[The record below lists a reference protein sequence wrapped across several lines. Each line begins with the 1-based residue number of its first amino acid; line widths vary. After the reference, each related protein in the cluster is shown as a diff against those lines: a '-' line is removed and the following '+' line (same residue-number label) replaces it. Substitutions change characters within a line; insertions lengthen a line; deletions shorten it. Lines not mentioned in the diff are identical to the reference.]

1 MSATETDAAK
11 DPLQDVS
18 HIAEALEPAGEAVR
32 VYRESR
38 SAQEALSE
46 QLEAAARETREKSEL
61 ARAAIEEGLAA
72 SKSPLKAARKALREL
87 QGGAHEK
94 ALEELER
101 EVEARRAALAGL
113 REQLDPLA
121 EAASAAE
128 ANLAD
133 GAEMIEMGQTE
144 VEILEVEIAKLEAA
158 EAEAKEAYDTAR
170 SEADALSETAREA
183 REASLAAS
191 AKLVASEASVEGRQR
206 KVEAAKSL
214 RDEAQAAVEE
224 REELARAAREEAEA
238 SLEELGVAKAALD
251 AARKAQLESSQAL
264 ARVETPDEEEEAEA
278 AASEALNLV
287 AQARSARN
295 EAKAEVE
302 AKQAAA
308 EAAEEKVKGAQTILS
323 EAEAGV
329 AEAEAALSEA
339 EAQLEEQRSAAGL
352 EEAQAA
358 GAASHAAA
366 ELADLAEATLK
377 GLSSQ
382 IEAAR
387 AKLSELEQEQA
398 ELRQATKANEAFV
411 ASQLDELKRGKA
423 DVQAAER
430 ALEESEAKLKESQSE
445 LSSSRRDLQQLLTAL
460 ARVEKEREE
469 YELLLEDLSDEAE
482 PEVVEVEEEAEF
494 ADTGAWGNLDSLFD
508 EPPVP
513 PAKEAPAQDPR
524 VALSPLSE
532 APLSETEIS
541 DEAPPADE
549 APAPGAPSFRL
560 SVSLPGRHI
569 ADYDFSQEEV
579 KVGRDRDCDVVLD
592 SPVVSRNQFSI
603 RQHDGLFALI
613 DAGTSNGTFINGKRV
628 AGLTLLNDG
637 DGIGIGK
644 FRLRFMAETH
654 AAFDLAERLEK
665 AGGVELGGMTLR
677 ITPEESRRQDGEH
690 DRVRGH
696 LVLPNPGGKEPV
708 KHPLGEVF
716 SVGKDI
722 ACDLVLRGW
731 FAPKRA
737 AIITRG
743 YDRFTLINVSPSG
756 KDVSVNA
763 EVVRDHRRLS
773 NGDRI
778 EIYGHRFLFQLPEE

>member
-18 HIAEALEPAGEAVR
+18 RIAEALEPAGDAVR
-32 VYRESR
+32 VYRASR
-38 SAQEALSE
+38 AAQEALSE

-87 QGGAHEK
+87 QGGAQEK

-144 VEILEVEIAKLEAA
+144 VEILEVEVAKLEAA

-224 REELARAAREEAEA
+224 REELARAAREEAAA

-308 EAAEEKVKGAQTILS
+308 EAAEEKVKGAQTILG

-469 YELLLEDLSDEAE
+469 YELLLEDLSDEAQ

-513 PAKEAPAQDPR
+513 PAKEVPARDPR

-532 APLSETEIS
+532 TEVS

-579 KVGRDRDCDVVLD
+579 KVGRDRECDVVLD

-644 FRLRFMAETH
+644 FRLRFLAETH

-696 LVLPNPGGKEPV
+696 LVLPNPSGKDPV

-778 EIYGHRFLFQLPEE
+778 EIYGHRFLFQLPED